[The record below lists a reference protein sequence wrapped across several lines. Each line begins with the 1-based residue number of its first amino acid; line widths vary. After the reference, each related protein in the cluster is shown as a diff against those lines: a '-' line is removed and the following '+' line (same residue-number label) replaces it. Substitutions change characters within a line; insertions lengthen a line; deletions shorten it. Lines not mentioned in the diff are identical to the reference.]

1 LRNSE
6 SSCAMSYRKGL
17 RIAISGRSGCG
28 NSTVSS
34 ILAKRLNLSL
44 VNYTFRSIAVED
56 GISFEEVCRRAET
69 EDKYDLRVD
78 QIQVIL
84 ARKSPS
90 VLGSR
95 LAIWL
100 LEEADIKV
108 FLKGSLE
115 TRTRRIQQREK
126 GSMGYLLRATELRDR
141 RDHERYRRL
150 YGIDNYDY
158 SKADLVVDTDGLDA
172 PQVADIIE
180 EAVRKLR

>member
-1 LRNSE
+1 MKNFGN
-6 SSCAMSYRKGL
+6 SCAMSYKEGL
-17 RIAISGRSGCG
+17 RIAISGHSGCG
-28 NSTVSS
+28 NSTVSR
-34 ILAKRLNLSL
+34 ILAKRLRLSL

-56 GISFEEVCRRAET
+56 GISFEEVCRRAEE
-69 EDKYDLRVD
+69 EDEYDLRVD
-78 QIQVIL
+78 RTQLFL

-100 LEEADIKV
+100 LEEADVKV

-115 TRTRRIQQREK
+115 TRARRIQHREG
-126 GSMGYLLRATELRDR
+126 GSMKNLLSATALRDR

-172 PQVADIIE
+172 PRVAKSIE